1 MNIFTRL
8 VEKDSVVE
16 KAPLLKFTFF
26 AHLYCLED
34 YACEKAENSK
44 RNVRMHSIA
53 MSNWRLCESNYNE
66 A

>member
-53 MSNWRLCESNYNE
+53 MSN
-66 A
+66 